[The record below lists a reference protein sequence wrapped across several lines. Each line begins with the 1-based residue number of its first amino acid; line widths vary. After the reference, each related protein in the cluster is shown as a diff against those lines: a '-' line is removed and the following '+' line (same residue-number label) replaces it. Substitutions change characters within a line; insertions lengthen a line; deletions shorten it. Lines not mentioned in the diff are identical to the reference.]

1 MPEMSPS
8 PWWQAQS
15 AMHSRS
21 VRFSCWCRSS
31 LLLRLSQCCPHRR
44 YLGTEAVVPGRVRHP
59 AHSGGALHSLRQQLL
74 ANRRPA
80 GEIDIHKD
88 EVVGLQHREDQ
99 ALNLSPASRR
109 SEPTPC
115 LCVLIIGVR
124 KTRGAF
130 DMDDVNERRGFS
142 DWLRSAFRLSGVE
155 GWSLCFQAISGDVP

>member
-1 MPEMSPS
+1 LPGFLNFAKTRLIGLGSGL
-8 PWWQAQS
+8 WGWQEQE
-15 AMHSRS
+15 
-21 VRFSCWCRSS
+21 
-31 LLLRLSQCCPHRR
+31 RR
-44 YLGTEAVVPGRVRHP
+44 ADTADH
-59 AHSGGALHSLRQQLL
+59 ATHDL
-74 ANRRPA
+74 AFAA

-130 DMDDVNERRGFS
+130 DMDDVNETPRI
-142 DWLRSAFRLSGVE
+142 LNGV
-155 GWSLCFQAISGDVP
+155 

>member
-1 MPEMSPS
+1 VVADRLE
-8 PWWQAQS
+8 
-15 AMHSRS
+15 
-21 VRFSCWCRSS
+21 FCR
-31 LLLRLSQCCPHRR
+31 
-44 YLGTEAVVPGRVRHP
+44 V
-59 AHSGGALHSLRQQLL
+59 
-74 ANRRPA
+74 N
-80 GEIDIHKD
+80 IHKD

-130 DMDDVNERRGFS
+130 DVDDLNERRGSS
-142 DWLRSAFRLSGVE
+142 DWLQSAFRLSGVE